1 METVTFLSGLT
12 GYIFW
17 PGLIVTVIMFFV
29 RQRRQNLSLLVKKPA
44 YLLFSNSIEEELSQW
59 TLFLAIPFLG
69 ASLFV
74 LHQWFNIS
82 DPLSILF
89 IISIIAM
96 LCAYYFR
103 APLVLLAGI
112 VGFSSWLG
120 ISVTS
125 WMQEFG
131 IRSFSLNAVV
141 SLFFILVYIFGR
153 MHQNS
158 YKFRMFSKSYL
169 VLGAAAVLVMLFML
183 SRGSQIHTIR
193 FLMNGEAAFASWK
206 LFSTLLLLM
215 IGIFASLTYV
225 INKKMMVWS
234 ETFSII
240 IVSLTLCL
248 LSIWVTSSEQWTY
261 QFILALLNFVLFS
274 YSACLII
281 TGYLRR
287 HVMLINVGTLALFVF
302 IITKYFDWFFSSLDK
317 GLFFLG
323 AGLLFFVVGG
333 LMENGRRKVVENV
346 EEEVKLSE

>member
-1 METVTFLSGLT
+1 
-12 GYIFW
+12 
-17 PGLIVTVIMFFV
+17 
-29 RQRRQNLSLLVKKPA
+29 
-44 YLLFSNSIEEELSQW
+44 
-59 TLFLAIPFLG
+59 
-69 ASLFV
+69 
-74 LHQWFNIS
+74 
-82 DPLSILF
+82 
-89 IISIIAM
+89 
-96 LCAYYFR
+96 
-103 APLVLLAGI
+103 
-112 VGFSSWLG
+112 
-120 ISVTS
+120 
-125 WMQEFG
+125 
-131 IRSFSLNAVV
+131 
-141 SLFFILVYIFGR
+141 
-153 MHQNS
+153 
-158 YKFRMFSKSYL
+158 